1 MSNEGLPPAPPAEYP
16 SEWEADVVL
25 RDGTVAH
32 LRPILPSD
40 AEALHRFHAG
50 QSEESIYLRFFAPLK
65 ELSDRDVHRFTHVDY
80 VDRVALVVCMR
91 DDIIGIGRY
100 DRVDARSA
108 EVAFNISDH
117 YHGKGIGSVL
127 LEHLAAIAREMG
139 LTAFSAE
146 VLPQNRKMLQV
157 FADAGYEVRRHLEDG
172 VVSVHF
178 DIEPTDRSKAVAM
191 AREHRAESLSVRR
204 ILNPKSIAVIGASRR
219 TETIGHMFLADIKAA
234 GFTGALHPVNP
245 LADEVLGLPSVAR
258 IGDIGTPIDLA
269 VIAVPADQVLDVV
282 DECAAAGVK
291 ALLVVSSGFAE
302 AGEEGALRQAELV
315 RRARGAGMRVVG
327 PNSFGLINN
336 DSEVRL
342 NASLAPVVPP
352 AGGFGLFA
360 QSGALGIAVLASAA
374 RRRLGISSFG
384 SAGNRADVSGNDF
397 MQYWIDDEATKAVGL
412 YLESMG
418 NPRKFSRI
426 ARNLALAK
434 PVIVIKSG
442 VARRGL
448 PPGHRVRQTKARPEV
463 FEAMLGQA
471 GVIRVENVHQLF
483 DVAQVVV
490 HQPLPKG
497 NRVAIVGNSVALGT
511 LTAQACDSWGLDVT
525 HGPVSVPSEASPAE
539 FRAALDA
546 AFADEFVDS
555 VLACFIPPL
564 VTFDE
569 DVARAVRD
577 SAANGEKPCVA
588 TFLGMRG
595 VDDGHASVRGT
606 GEGEGRAIPV
616 YTLPED
622 ATRALAAATNYG
634 LWRERDHGTPV
645 APTGINRRIAEDVVE
660 TVLSVTPEG
669 RQLTKDETS
678 VLLGAYG
685 IEVWPRAAGRTADE
699 VVEIADRLGYPV
711 VLKTTAPMLRHQ
723 GGTTGVRVDL
733 PNAEAVRLAFDQ
745 LRERL
750 APWEH
755 TEFMVQRMAT
765 PGVMVVVASDEDP
778 LFGPVIGFS
787 VSGMPTELLGDIAY
801 RIPPLTDVD
810 VSELISSI
818 KAAPV
823 LHGHRGAQ
831 PVHRAALADLIA
843 RVAVLAD
850 DMPEVA
856 SLVLN
861 PVNAHPGG
869 VEVLGAEITVAPT
882 PRRTDPGRRALT

>member
-1 MSNEGLPPAPPAEYP
+1 MSDEELPPGYP

-32 LRPILPSD
+32 LRPIKPSD
-40 AEALHRFHAG
+40 VGGIHRFHAG
-50 QSEESIYLRFFAPLK
+50 QSEESIYLRFFAPLRQ
-65 ELSDRDVHRFTHVDY
+65 LSEKDVHRFTHVDY
-80 VDRVALVVCMR
+80 VDRVALVVLHR
-91 DDIIGIGRY
+91 DDIIGVGRY
-100 DRVDARSA
+100 DRVGPRSA

-117 YHGKGIGSVL
+117 SQGKGIGSVL
-127 LEHLAAIAREMG
+127 LEHLAAIARELG
-139 LTAFSAE
+139 ISEFTAE

-157 FADAGYEVRRHLEDG
+157 FADAGYAVSRHLEDG

-178 DIEPTDRSKAVAM
+178 DIEPTDQSKAVAM
-191 AREHRAESLSVRR
+191 SREHRAEALSVAR
-204 ILNPKSIAVIGASRR
+204 ILNPKVVAVVGASRR
-219 TETIGHMFLADIKAA
+219 ESTIGNMFLANLKAA
-234 GFTGALHPVNP
+234 GFTGALFPVNP
-245 LADEVLGLPSVAR
+245 HADEVQGLSAVPS
-258 IGDIGTPIDLA
+258 IGAISEPVDLA
-269 VIAVPADQVLDVV
+269 VIAVPAEQVLDVV
-282 DECAAAGVK
+282 DECAEAQVK

-302 AGEEGALRQAELV
+302 EDEAGAERQAELV

-336 DSEVRL
+336 DPAVQL
-342 NASLAPVVPP
+342 NASLAPTVPP
-352 AGGFGLFA
+352 TGAFGLFA

-374 RRRLGISSFG
+374 RRRLGISTFG

-397 MQYWIDDEATKAVGL
+397 MQYWIDDESTKGVGL

-426 ARNLALAK
+426 ARNLALIK

-448 PPGHRVRQTKARPEV
+448 PPGHSVRETKARPEV
-463 FEAMLGQA
+463 FEAMLRQA

-483 DVAQVVV
+483 DVAQAVV

-525 HGPVSVPSEASPAE
+525 HGPVSVKSEASPEE
-539 FRAALDA
+539 FRVALDA
-546 AFADEFVDS
+546 AFADESVDS
-555 VLACFIPPL
+555 VLTCFIPPL

-569 DVARAVRD
+569 DVARAVR
-577 SAANGEKPCVA
+577 AAAAEGHKPCLA

-606 GEGEGRAIPV
+606 GEGDARAIPV
-616 YTLPED
+616 YSLPED
-622 ATRALAAATNYG
+622 ATRALAAATKYG
-634 LWRERDHGTPV
+634 AWRERDHGTPV
-645 APTGINRRIAEDVVE
+645 APAGVNRRIAEDIVE
-660 TVLSVTPEG
+660 TVLSITPEG
-669 RQLTKDETS
+669 RALTQDES
-678 VLLGAYG
+678 AALLGAYG
-685 IEVWPRAAGRTADE
+685 IEVWPRATVTTVDE
-699 VVEIADRLGYPV
+699 AVAVADRLGYPV

-723 GGTTGVRVDL
+723 GGMTGVRVDL
-733 PNAEAVRLAFDQ
+733 SDALTLRAAFLQ
-745 LRERL
+745 LSERL

-755 TEFMVQRMAT
+755 SEFIVQRMAT
-765 PGVMVVVASDEDP
+765 PGVMCVVSSGEDP

-787 VSGMPTELLGDIAY
+787 VAGMPTELLGDISY

-810 VSELISSI
+810 VSDLISSI

-823 LHGHRGAQ
+823 LHGHRGSQ

-843 RVAVLAD
+843 RVSVLSD

-856 SLVLN
+856 SLTLN

-869 VEVLGAEITVAPT
+869 VEVLGADITVAPA